1 MQDYLFLTAD
11 GIFGV
16 ALGASATFIAA
27 LVLFAAFL
35 EKSGAGK
42 VFIDLALAL
51 VGKTK
56 SGPATVA
63 IISSAF
69 MGSISG
75 SAAANVMTTGVFTI
89 PLMRRVGY
97 KSHVSGGIESV
108 SSTGGQIMPPI
119 MGAAAF
125 VMAQYLGLP
134 YSQVALAALL
144 PALLYYLGVFVS
156 VHIEASK
163 TDMKKLD
170 ESEIP
175 KLRNVLRTGWYNI
188 LPLLFLIYLMLV
200 IGFSP
205 ILSAMYSILSIL
217 LISLFKGGIKE
228 TFKLII
234 DSLESGAKSMA
245 TVAAACG
252 IAGILVGVFMLTG
265 LAFRLSDILINLSS
279 GNVIL
284 LLIFTMIASMILG
297 MGVPATPAYI
307 IIAVLAVPAG
317 ISLGVEPIAAHL
329 FALYFAALANITP
342 PIAIAAFAASSL
354 TEDPPM
360 KTAGAAFLIGISI
373 YFSPFIVVF
382 KPCLILQGTLF
393 EIITAVII
401 GIIFVT
407 SFNMSLKGWLF
418 VKINWVFRVLLIV
431 GSLLLLHQSIIINL
445 VFGLLLLLLI
455 VANYHKYR
463 QQSLSENL

>member
-1 MQDYLFLTAD
+1 
-11 GIFGV
+11 
-16 ALGASATFIAA
+16 
-27 LVLFAAFL
+27 
-35 EKSGAGK
+35 
-42 VFIDLALAL
+42 
-51 VGKTK
+51 
-56 SGPATVA
+56 
-63 IISSAF
+63 
-69 MGSISG
+69 
-75 SAAANVMTTGVFTI
+75 
-89 PLMRRVGY
+89 
-97 KSHVSGGIESV
+97 
-108 SSTGGQIMPPI
+108 
-119 MGAAAF
+119 
-125 VMAQYLGLP
+125 
-134 YSQVALAALL
+134 
-144 PALLYYLGVFVS
+144 
-156 VHIEASK
+156 
-163 TDMKKLD
+163 
-170 ESEIP
+170 
-175 KLRNVLRTGWYNI
+175 
-188 LPLLFLIYLMLV
+188 
-200 IGFSP
+200 
-205 ILSAMYSILSIL
+205 
-217 LISLFKGGIKE
+217 GIKE

-284 LLIFTMIASMILG
+284 LLLFTMIASMILG

-373 YFSPFIVVF
+373 YFIPFIFVF
-382 KPCLILQGTLF
+382 KPGLILQGTLF

-463 QQSLSENL
+463 QQSLSEN

>member
-1 MQDYLFLTAD
+1 
-11 GIFGV
+11 
-16 ALGASATFIAA
+16 
-27 LVLFAAFL
+27 
-35 EKSGAGK
+35 
-42 VFIDLALAL
+42 
-51 VGKTK
+51 
-56 SGPATVA
+56 
-63 IISSAF
+63 
-69 MGSISG
+69 
-75 SAAANVMTTGVFTI
+75 
-89 PLMRRVGY
+89 
-97 KSHVSGGIESV
+97 
-108 SSTGGQIMPPI
+108 
-119 MGAAAF
+119 
-125 VMAQYLGLP
+125 
-134 YSQVALAALL
+134 
-144 PALLYYLGVFVS
+144 
-156 VHIEASK
+156 
-163 TDMKKLD
+163 
-170 ESEIP
+170 EIP

-342 PIAIAAFAASSL
+342 PIAIAAFAA
-354 TEDPPM
+354 
-360 KTAGAAFLIGISI
+360 FVIGHSI

-445 VFGLLLLLLI
+445 VF
-455 VANYHKYR
+455 
-463 QQSLSENL
+463 